1 MTTLRVGGVPEHF
14 NLPIHLCIEEGL
26 FAEKGIHVEWVE
38 FPGGTGAMNSALRND
53 EIDVAIILTEGI
65 IKDIANGNPSK
76 IIQNYVS
83 SPLHWGIHVAAKSD
97 FQSIADLEDKRPA
110 ISRYGSGS
118 HVMAYVQANEL
129 GWDTSKIECVVVNN
143 ITTAIE
149 ALTQGEADYF
159 MWEHF
164 TTKPLV
170 DKGIFR
176 RVGDFPTPWSSFVI
190 AASDKTIEKDQ
201 KSLELFLSVLNA
213 KTKIFKTL
221 EHIEQALSERYEQ
234 NLEDIKKWLSITSWS
249 QKSLNQEELELA
261 LTYLEKL
268 DMIDKKPDNQQ
279 YLTQI

>member
-83 SPLHWGIHVAAKSD
+83 SPLRWGIHVAAKSD
-97 FQSIADLEDKRPA
+97 FHSIADLEDKRPA

-221 EHIEQALSERYEQ
+221 EHIEHALSERYEQ

>member
-149 ALTQGEADYF
+149 ALTEGDADYF

-190 AASDKTIEKDQ
+190 AASDKAIEKDQ

-221 EHIEQALSERYEQ
+221 EHIEHALSERYEQ

-249 QKSLNQEELELA
+249 QKSLDKKELELA
-261 LTYLEKL
+261 LNYLEKL
-268 DMIDKKPDNQQ
+268 NMIDKKSDNQL

>member
-83 SPLHWGIHVAAKSD
+83 SPLRWGIHVAAKSD
-97 FQSIADLEDKRPA
+97 FHSIADLEDKRPA

-149 ALTQGEADYF
+149 ALTEGEADYF

-221 EHIEQALSERYEQ
+221 EHIEHALSERYEQ

>member
-76 IIQNYVS
+76 IILNYVS
-83 SPLHWGIHVAAKSD
+83 SPLRWGIHVAAKSN

-149 ALTQGEADYF
+149 ALTEGEADYF

-221 EHIEQALSERYEQ
+221 EHIEHALSERYEQ

-268 DMIDKKPDNQQ
+268 DMIDKKPDNQE

>member
-83 SPLHWGIHVAAKSD
+83 SPLRWGIHVAAKSD
-97 FQSIADLEDKRPA
+97 FHSIADLEDKRPA

-190 AASDKTIEKDQ
+190 AASDKAIENDQ

-221 EHIEQALSERYEQ
+221 EHIEHALSERYEQ

-249 QKSLNQEELELA
+249 QKSLDKKELELA
-261 LTYLEKL
+261 LNYLEKL
-268 DMIDKKPDNQQ
+268 NMIDKKSDNQL

>member
-83 SPLHWGIHVAAKSD
+83 SPLRWGIHVAAKSD

>member
-83 SPLHWGIHVAAKSD
+83 SPLRWGIHVAAKSD
-97 FQSIADLEDKRPA
+97 FHSIADLEDKRPA

-149 ALTQGEADYF
+149 ALTEGDADYF

-221 EHIEQALSERYEQ
+221 EHIEHALSERYEQ

-249 QKSLNQEELELA
+249 QKSLDKKELELA
-261 LTYLEKL
+261 LNYLEKL
-268 DMIDKKPDNQQ
+268 NMIDKKSDNQL

>member
-149 ALTQGEADYF
+149 ALTQGEADFF

-221 EHIEQALSERYEQ
+221 EHIEHALSERYEQ

>member
-249 QKSLNQEELELA
+249 QESLDKKELELA

-268 DMIDKKPDNQQ
+268 DMIDKKSNNQL
-279 YLTQI
+279 YLTHI

>member
-65 IKDIANGNPSK
+65 IKDIANDNPSK

-83 SPLHWGIHVAAKSD
+83 SPLRWGIHVAAKSD
-97 FQSIADLEDKRPA
+97 FHSIADLEDKRPA

-149 ALTQGEADYF
+149 ALTEGEADYF

-221 EHIEQALSERYEQ
+221 EHIEHALSERYEQ

>member
-83 SPLHWGIHVAAKSD
+83 SPLRWGIHVAAKSD
-97 FQSIADLEDKRPA
+97 FHSIADLEDKRPA

>member
-1 MTTLRVGGVPEHF
+1 MTTIRIGGVPEHF

-38 FPGGTGAMNSALRND
+38 FPGGTGAMNAALRND
-53 EIDVAIILTEGI
+53 EIDLAIILTEGI

-83 SPLHWGIHVAAKSD
+83 SPLRWGVHVASKSD
-97 FQSIADLEDKRPA
+97 FYTIADLEDKRPA

-143 ITTAIE
+143 IDTAVE
-149 ALTQGEADYF
+149 ALTQKDADYF

-170 DKGIFR
+170 DKGVFR

-190 AASDKTIEKDQ
+190 AATDKAIINQSEILRIV
-201 KSLELFLSVLNA
+201 LEVINA
-213 KTKIFKTL
+213 KTKVFKGL
-221 EHIEQALSERYEQ
+221 SRIETQLAERYQQ

-249 QKSLNQEELELA
+249 QNQLENSERDLV
-261 LTYLEKL
+261 LKYLKKL
-268 DMIDKKPDNQQ
+268 DMVDKTSDSQQ
-279 YLTQI
+279 YLKKI

>member
-83 SPLHWGIHVAAKSD
+83 SPLRWGIHVAAKSD
-97 FQSIADLEDKRPA
+97 FHSIADLEDKRPA

-149 ALTQGEADYF
+149 ALTEGDADYF

-190 AASDKTIEKDQ
+190 AASDKAIENDQ

-221 EHIEQALSERYEQ
+221 EHIEHALSERYEQ

-249 QKSLNQEELELA
+249 QKSLDKKELELA
-261 LTYLEKL
+261 LNYLEKL
-268 DMIDKKPDNQQ
+268 NMIDKKSDNQL

>member
-83 SPLHWGIHVAAKSD
+83 SPLRWGIHVAAKSD
-97 FQSIADLEDKRPA
+97 FHSIADLEDKRPA

-149 ALTQGEADYF
+149 ALTEGDADYF

-221 EHIEQALSERYEQ
+221 EHIEHALSERYEQ

>member
-149 ALTQGEADYF
+149 ALTEGEADYF

-221 EHIEQALSERYEQ
+221 EHIEHALSERYEQ

>member
-83 SPLHWGIHVAAKSD
+83 SPLRWGIHVAAKSD
-97 FQSIADLEDKRPA
+97 FHSIADLEDKRPA

-129 GWDTSKIECVVVNN
+129 GWDTSKIEFVVVNN

-149 ALTQGEADYF
+149 ALTEGDADYF

-190 AASDKTIEKDQ
+190 AASDKAIENDQ

-221 EHIEQALSERYEQ
+221 EHIEHALSERYEQ

-249 QKSLNQEELELA
+249 QKSLDKKELELA
-261 LTYLEKL
+261 LNYLEKL
-268 DMIDKKPDNQQ
+268 NMIDKKSDNQL

>member
-83 SPLHWGIHVAAKSD
+83 SPLRWGIHVAAKSD
-97 FQSIADLEDKRPA
+97 FHSIADLEDKRPA

-129 GWDTSKIECVVVNN
+129 GRDTSKIECVVVNN

-149 ALTQGEADYF
+149 ALTEGDADYF

-190 AASDKTIEKDQ
+190 AASDKAIENDQ

-221 EHIEQALSERYEQ
+221 EHIEHALSERYEQ
-234 NLEDIKKWLSITSWS
+234 NLEDIKKLLSITSWS
-249 QKSLNQEELELA
+249 QKSLDKKELELA
-261 LTYLEKL
+261 LNYLEKL
-268 DMIDKKPDNQQ
+268 NMIDKKSDNQL